1 MRQFIRHPI
10 NIPIEA
16 TPADSQPL
24 LSTYDTHSVGIGGL
38 AFHAS
43 HELKPGT
50 VVQVK
55 ILHELLEFTTEAR
68 VVWCRSLDAKVDM
81 GVEFL
86 DSEDAFRARMIEQI
100 CSIENYRQKALQE
113 RGRELT
119 TQEAA
124 EEWVA
129 RFAESFPGSDT
140 QPMH

>member
-16 TPADSQPL
+16 VPEDSPPQH
-24 LSTYDTHSVGIGGL
+24 STYGTHSVGIGGL
-38 AFHAS
+38 AFLADR
-43 HELKPGT
+43 EIKPGT
-50 VVQVK
+50 KVQVK

-68 VVWCRSLDAKVDM
+68 VVWCRSHDANVDM

-100 CSIENYRQKALQE
+100 CHIENYRQKARQE
-113 RGRELT
+113 KGRELS

-124 EEWVA
+124 EEWIA
-129 RFAESFPGSDT
+129 QFAENFPDSGAESVR
-140 QPMH
+140 

>member
-16 TPADSQPL
+16 TPEDSQPL
-24 LSTYDTHSVGIGGL
+24 PSTFDTHSIGIGGL
-38 AFHAS
+38 AFHADR
-43 HELKPGT
+43 EIKPGT
-50 VVQVK
+50 MVQVK

-68 VVWCRSLDAKVDM
+68 VVWCRSLDANVDM

-86 DSEDAFRARMIEQI
+86 DSDDAFRARMIEQI
-100 CSIENYRQKALQE
+100 CYIENYRQKIRHE
-113 RGRELT
+113 KGRELT

-129 RFAESFPGSDT
+129 QFAKSFPDSDAES
-140 QPMH
+140 ML